1 MPLDTY
7 YKDHWVEIEP
17 DRLDRYEDQ
26 FVWGPGR
33 DKLLEPAAIEAGH
46 IVADYGCGLGYVSV
60 ELAKRVGETGNVL
73 AFDIN
78 ADFVAR
84 TRDRLAANDLAE
96 RATVTHLTGDMLPLE
111 DDTLDRLVIKNVMV
125 YVDDPLASFREFRR
139 VVKPGGKV
147 HAIDSDFYMTAFDPV
162 SPEDWRI
169 VLDSALHAFRTP
181 EIGRKMHGLAL
192 KAGYGDVAVQ
202 VIAKPE
208 TTSRM
213 LNFIMNMAG
222 YAREGGMQ
230 DEETVQRVVD
240 IATQAVDDGT
250 FFSLNPQF
258 LVTATV

>member
-1 MPLDTY
+1 MPLETY
-7 YKDHWVEIEP
+7 YKDHWVEIES
-17 DRLDRYEDQ
+17 DRLDRYEGQ
-26 FVWGPGR
+26 FAWGERGN
-33 DKLLEPAAIEAGH
+33 KLLEPAGIEPGQT
-46 IVADYGCGLGYVSV
+46 VADYGCGPGYVSL
-60 ELAKRVGETGNVL
+60 ELAKRVGASGHVR

-84 TRDRLAANDLAE
+84 TRDRLAANGLAE
-96 RATVTHLTGDMLPLE
+96 RVTVTHLTGDMLPLD

-139 VVKPGGKV
+139 VVRPGGKV
-147 HAIDSDFYMTAFDPV
+147 HAVDSDFYMTAFDPV
-162 SPEDWRI
+162 SPADWRI

-181 EIGRKMHGLAL
+181 EIGRKLYGLAL
-192 KAGYGDVAVQ
+192 KAGYSDVAVQ
-202 VIAKPE
+202 VMANPE
-208 TTSRM
+208 TTGRM

-222 YAREGGMQ
+222 YAREGGMH

-240 IATQAVDDGT
+240 IATKAVADGT